1 MNYTDYIKGVSFRFI
16 GPKNYFKGFSL
27 ISRWLNKFNISLEIL
42 NTSLPG
48 NKREM
53 VKNLKELL
61 EIPRMSTFAIGA
73 LINRAVF
80 EMEEKYCFL
89 NIGVW
94 HGFSFLSGLKGNE
107 TKRCIGV
114 DNFSQ
119 FGGPRKQFVERF
131 DKYKSSN
138 HHFYDI
144 DYKDYLLNVHSV
156 KIGFYIYDGDHDY
169 ENQLNGLKIAEPFFA
184 KNCIILID
192 DTNADEPRRATLD
205 FIKESSHHYE
215 ILLDETTPFNK
226 HPTFWN
232 GIMIFKKLD

>member
-1 MNYTDYIKGVSFRFI
+1 MNYTDYIKGVSFKFM

-27 ISRWLNKFNISLEIL
+27 TGKFFNKLNISLEVL
-42 NTSLPG
+42 NTSLPE

-53 VKNLKELL
+53 FKNLKELL

-73 LINRAVF
+73 LIHKGVF
-80 EMEEKYCFL
+80 EMQEKHCFL

-107 TKRCIGV
+107 TKKCIGV

-119 FGGPRKQFVERF
+119 FGGPRDQFINRF
-131 DKYKSSN
+131 DKYKSVN

-144 DYKDYLLNVHSV
+144 DYKDYFLKIHSAE
-156 KIGFYIYDGDHDY
+156 IGFYIYDGDHDY
-169 ENQLNGLKIAEPFFA
+169 ENQFDGLKTAEPFFA

-192 DTNADEPRRATLD
+192 DTNDDEPRTATLD

-215 ILLDETTPFNK
+215 ILLDETTLFNK

-232 GIMIFKKLD
+232 GIMIFEKID